1 MPSPIEAKKVLSPSS
16 PTAIERAIIKIYP
29 MLNLDSFIKK
39 LSFLFETF
47 SSLSFEGKKEIIPKT
62 INDEYVTISKIKC
75 KELFS
80 TRPIELPNKIAIPW
94 LKNEPRATPIRI
106 VDVCN
111 LEEKDSTSNWVLSPN
126 SDTKTNKKAISK
138 GYKNII

>member
-47 SSLSFEGKKEIIPKT
+47 SSLPFEGKKEIIPKI
-62 INDEYVTISKIKC
+62 INDKYVTISKIKC

-111 LEEKDSTSNWVLSPN
+111 LEEKDSTSN
-126 SDTKTNKKAISK
+126 
-138 GYKNII
+138 